1 MNQPTFTPYSSTT
14 SSLGYCNICYASYD
28 RTDRKPLIICPQQH
42 TICKTCLVA
51 IKQRPR
57 CPFCRAPLDFE
68 RIRVSREVL
77 EFMKGRER
85 KGRELEFGKSNAS
98 RRMDRFI
105 TEKTI
110 E

>member
-1 MNQPTFTPYSSTT
+1 
-14 SSLGYCNICYASYD
+14 
-28 RTDRKPLIICPQQH
+28 
-42 TICKTCLVA
+42 
-51 IKQRPR
+51 
-57 CPFCRAPLDFE
+57 
-68 RIRVSREVL
+68 VL

-85 KGRELEFGKSNAS
+85 KGELEFGKSNAS